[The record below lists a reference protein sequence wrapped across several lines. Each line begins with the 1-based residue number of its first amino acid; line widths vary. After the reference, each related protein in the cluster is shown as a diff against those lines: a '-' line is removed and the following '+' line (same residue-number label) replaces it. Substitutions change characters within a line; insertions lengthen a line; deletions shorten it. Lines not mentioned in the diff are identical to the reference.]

1 MAAENPDNFI
11 HKRPLIGADP
21 APRLHTNPKMEV
33 GDRAKE
39 AAQFHLGGLVRPPPR
54 AAARFTRR
62 RAFYAPRRPRINGST
77 RYV

>member
-21 APRLHTNPKMEV
+21 APRRHSNPKMEV
-33 GDRAKE
+33 VNRAAD
-39 AAQFHLGGLVRPPPR
+39 AAQFHFGVLVRPPHR

-62 RAFYAPRRPRINGST
+62 GDKELTNQPCMYK
-77 RYV
+77 